1 VNQNGLST
9 VVLRRNRLRP
19 TSDLNIALNIALN
32 YRSLSANHLPYPLDL
47 SQW

>member
-1 VNQNGLST
+1 
-9 VVLRRNRLRP
+9 LRP
-19 TSDLNIALNIALN
+19 TSALNIALN